1 MRRAL
6 ATAACLGLITPL
18 CLGLGACSPAQS
30 HSMAA
35 NSKICADFGQ
45 KAAVASAPPIADG
58 SAAVDNCA
66 KRWAYSL
73 APSRDRADVV
83 ADAVVAAC
91 NAQLTGWN
99 RATLGAPAGDGEAA
113 SLTTGQLTSPIQEHM
128 GFIHGRALLYVVQAR
143 AGACAPPP
151 ATNGVPDSIGG

>member
-1 MRRAL
+1 
-6 ATAACLGLITPL
+6 TAA
-18 CLGLGACSPAQS
+18 
-30 HSMAA
+30 
-35 NSKICADFGQ
+35 
-45 KAAVASAPPIADG
+45 PIDDG
-58 SAAVDNCA
+58 SATVDNCA
-66 KRWAYSL
+66 RRWAYSL

-83 ADAVVAAC
+83 AEAVVAAC

-99 RATLGAPAGDGEAA
+99 RASLGAPAGDGEAA

-151 ATNGVPDSIGG
+151 ATNGVPDGVGG

>member
-1 MRRAL
+1 M
-6 ATAACLGLITPL
+6 
-18 CLGLGACSPAQS
+18 
-30 HSMAA
+30 
-35 NSKICADFGQ
+35 
-45 KAAVASAPPIADG
+45 
-58 SAAVDNCA
+58 DNCA
-66 KRWAYSL
+66 RRWAYSL

-99 RATLGAPAGDGEAA
+99 RASLGAPAGDGEAA

-128 GFIHGRALLYVVQAR
+128 GFLHNRALLYVVQAR

-151 ATNGVPDSIGG
+151 ATNGVPDGVT

>member
-1 MRRAL
+1 MRRLILTGLALTAL
-6 ATAACLGLITPL
+6 AG
-18 CLGLGACSPAQS
+18 CSAE
-30 HSMAA
+30 HKMAA
-35 NSKICADFGQ
+35 NPKMCADFGQ
-45 KAAVASAPPIADG
+45 HTGSAQPATAAPIEDG

-73 APSRDRADVV
+73 ASSRDRADVV

-99 RATLGAPAGDGEAA
+99 RASLGPPEGDGQIA

-128 GFIHGRALLYVVQAR
+128 GFIHARALLYVVQAR

-151 ATNGVPDSIGG
+151 ATNGVPDNTG

>member
-1 MRRAL
+1 MRRLLIAG
-6 ATAACLGLITPL
+6 LGLAAL
-18 CLGLGACSPAQS
+18 SGCSQT
-30 HSMAA
+30 HHVAA

-45 KAAVASAPPIADG
+45 KATVATAAPVDDG
-58 SAAVDNCA
+58 SASVDNCA

-73 APSRDRADVV
+73 APSRDRAEVV

-99 RATLGAPAGDGEAA
+99 RASLGAPAGDGEAA

-128 GFIHGRALLYVVQAR
+128 GFIHARALLYVVQAR

-151 ATNGVPDSIGG
+151 ATNGVPDSVGG

>member
-1 MRRAL
+1 MRRLLMAG
-6 ATAACLGLITPL
+6 LGLVA
-18 CLGLGACSPAQS
+18 LGGCTQT
-30 HSMAA
+30 HTVAA

-45 KAAVASAPPIADG
+45 KASVATAAPIDDG
-58 SAAVDNCA
+58 SAPVDNCA

-83 ADAVVAAC
+83 AEAVVAAC
-91 NAQLTGWN
+91 NSQLTTWN
-99 RATLGAPAGDGEAA
+99 RQSLGAPAGDGEAA

-128 GFIHGRALLYVVQAR
+128 GFVHNRALLYVVEAR

-151 ATNGVPDSIGG
+151 ATNGVPDGVGG

>member
-1 MRRAL
+1 MRRLLIAGLAL
-6 ATAACLGLITPL
+6 TALGGCGQT
-18 CLGLGACSPAQS
+18 
-30 HSMAA
+30 HTVAA

-45 KAAVASAPPIADG
+45 KAAAPATAAPVSGDDG
-58 SAAVDNCA
+58 SATVDNCA

-73 APSRDRADVV
+73 ASSRDRADVV
-83 ADAVVAAC
+83 AEAVVAAC

-99 RATLGAPAGDGEAA
+99 RASLGGPAGDGEAA

-128 GFIHGRALLYVVQAR
+128 GFIHNRALLYVVQAR

-151 ATNGVPDSIGG
+151 ATNGVPDSVGG